1 VRFIKLAFI
10 SFIFLFL
17 LITGMSLFIPSHI
30 RISKAINIKA
40 DKDSIMAPIRD
51 AAKWK
56 TWYPGLDTAKLLV
69 ANGQIKGVMLD
80 DKDPAHPVY
89 IAITKEDPDEITA
102 QFISKS
108 LKPVINVWKTISYST
123 SDSITLQWYMDFHLR
138 WYPWE
143 KFGSLLLEK
152 SYGTKMEMGLMN
164 LKKLAEADRELNK

>member
-1 VRFIKLAFI
+1 MRFLKLAFI

-17 LITGMSLFIPSHI
+17 LVTGMSLFIPSHI

-69 ANGQIKGVMLD
+69 EEGKVNGVVLND
-80 DKDPAHPVY
+80 NDPAHPVY
-89 IAITKEDPDEITA
+89 ISITKKEQDEVTA
-102 QFISKS
+102 QFVSKS

-152 SYGTKMEMGLMN
+152 SYGTKMEIGLMN
-164 LKKLAEADRELNK
+164 LKKLAEADRVTNK